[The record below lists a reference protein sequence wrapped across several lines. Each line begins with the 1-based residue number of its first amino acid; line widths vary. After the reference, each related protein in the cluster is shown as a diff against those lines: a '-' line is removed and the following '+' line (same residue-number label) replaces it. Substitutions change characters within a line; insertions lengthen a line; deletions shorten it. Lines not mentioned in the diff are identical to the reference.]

1 MWPILRSFFR
11 EFGRSRYRHSIDDAL
26 ALYRRGEVRSDG
38 LTVKDACVRL
48 EIIWHAR
55 DIHPWDRDLPAHQK
69 QTEFAEQALD
79 DTEAAVLR
87 IFERRPEIDVIDLIV
102 LQPKSQDVLATGT
115 VHRSDLNTARPH
127 LLSVNMRLRQ
137 LGVTCRFGARDE
149 EPQSETNSGS
159 EVCGRR
165 LCR

>member
-1 MWPILRSFFR
+1 MWPILRSFLR
-11 EFGRSRYRHSIDDAL
+11 EFGRSRYRHRIDDAL

-48 EIIWHAR
+48 EITWHAR

-69 QTEFAEQALD
+69 QTQFAEQALD
-79 DTEAAVLR
+79 GTEAAVLR
-87 IFERRPEIDVIDLIV
+87 IFERRPEIDVIDLTV

-115 VHRSDLNTARPH
+115 VHRFDLNTDRPH
-127 LLSVNMRLRQ
+127 LPSVNMRLRH
-137 LGVTCRFGARDE
+137 LGVTYRFKTCDKE
-149 EPQSETNSGS
+149 TSNVTDSETEG
-159 EVCGRR
+159 CGGR

>member
-1 MWPILRSFFR
+1 MLPILRKCVRHFR
-11 EFGRSRYRHSIDDAL
+11 LSRFRHSIEVAL

-55 DIHPWDRDLPAHQK
+55 DIHPWDRDLPAQERE
-69 QTEFAEQALD
+69 TAFAEQALA
-79 DTEAAVLR
+79 DTESGLLR

-115 VHRSDLNTARPH
+115 VHRFDLNTDRPH
-127 LLSVNMRLRQ
+127 LPSVNMRLRH
-137 LGVTCRFGARDE
+137 LGVTYRFKTCDKE
-149 EPQSETNSGS
+149 TSNVTDSETEG
-159 EVCGRR
+159 CGGR